1 MSPDDSRLLRSI
13 RVQGQVCAGL
23 GSPMYGDVLQRV
35 AADVEAG
42 GVFAAILSG
51 HEDDS
56 GRLALPLRLLGGLHR
71 LVLDGRAAALRRWY
85 PSTGG
90 RWDDEA
96 AWPDIALAASEH
108 ADHLRAALDQPP
120 QTNEVGRSAA
130 LIGGLLNLVHQ
141 FGLPIRLFEIGCSAG
156 LNLRA
161 DHYRYRYPGG
171 EWGPADSPVTV
182 DDAWRGQLPPAAALR
197 IVERQG
203 YDIAPLDATSRDGEL
218 TLLSYVWPDQPA
230 RLDRLRGAISIA
242 RRVPAPLHRCN
253 AIDAVAGLGVADGAL
268 TVLWHSIMWQY
279 LSASEQEAV
288 LAEIEAL
295 GARGHGGFT
304 VRPFDVGTAPANTR
318 LSGRVRGP
326 CPQLARWG
334 SPPAGRMLAARAAG
348 HLGIAR
354 AVLNRPVRRSLH
366 AVARGGKER
375 RGNGQECG
383 RVRGE
388 RDVAR
393 WQHLQP
399 RPRYRR
405 HGRPAESH
413 RDCGI
418 FRSPD
423 H

>member
-1 MSPDDSRLLRSI
+1 MNAKPEHLLHTLRS
-13 RVQGQVCAGL
+13 QGRFCGSS
-23 GSPMYGDVLQRV
+23 GSPMYDELFELV
-35 AADVEAG
+35 ATDVERG
-42 GVFAAILSG
+42 GVFATILSG

-56 GRLALPLRLLGGLHR
+56 GRHAVPLRLLGGLHR
-71 LVLDGRAAALRRWY
+71 LVLDGRAPALRRWY

-90 RWDDEA
+90 SWDA
-96 AWPDIALAASEH
+96 QTAWPQIKVTATHH
-108 ADHLRAALDQPP
+108 ADALRSALDQPP

-130 LIGGLLNLVHQ
+130 LIGGLLNLVYQ

-182 DDAWRGQLPPAAALR
+182 GDAWRGQLPPAAVLR

-242 RRVPAPLHRCN
+242 RRVPAPLHRRN

-295 GARGHGGFT
+295 GRGARADSPFAHLTLEPHRRTPDSPVEFVVRARSWPGG
-304 VRPFDVGTAPANTR
+304 DHR
-318 LSGRVRGP
+318 L
-326 CPQLARWG
+326 
-334 SPPAGRMLAARAAG
+334 LAACSPHG
-348 HLGIAR
+348 P
-354 AVLNRPVRRSLH
+354 PVTW
-366 AVARGGKER
+366 E
-375 RGNGQECG
+375 
-383 RVRGE
+383 
-388 RDVAR
+388 
-393 WQHLQP
+393 
-399 RPRYRR
+399 
-405 HGRPAESH
+405 
-413 RDCGI
+413 
-418 FRSPD
+418 
-423 H
+423 